1 MKSLLR
7 NCIYQ
12 GKCSIR
18 DWGFSFWSVLYPLI
32 LAVFFYTAFNG
43 MINMKLEDIDVG
55 IEDGNKISYILE
67 ETDLLKI
74 HKISRDEIKEKLDNG
89 EIDGFIDNDLNITVK
104 ESGINQTIIREI
116 VEQIKQMEK
125 LNRPIENYDFNVNYV
140 LDRNQKANSM
150 IIIFYSLIAMF
161 STYGVFTGIETVSFI
176 QANLSNIGAR
186 INVTPLKKHSFL
198 LAGII
203 VALALNL
210 LSNGLLLIFIKY
222 VLKIELFK
230 EMKYSSIFIILGNLF
245 GVSLGVFIGVSNKK
259 SVNVKTLISIALT
272 LFLSFLSGMMGP
284 DIKTMIDTRVPV
296 LGKVNPISIITNNL
310 YRINL
315 LDSTKS
321 VGEGIFLLSVYSIV
335 LISISYIFLRRRNYD
350 SI

>member
-1 MKSLLR
+1 
-7 NCIYQ
+7 
-12 GKCSIR
+12 
-18 DWGFSFWSVLYPLI
+18 
-32 LAVFFYTAFNG
+32 

-186 INVTPLKKHSFL
+186 INVTPLKTQFSISWNHS
-198 LAGII
+198 G
-203 VALALNL
+203 
-210 LSNGLLLIFIKY
+210 
-222 VLKIELFK
+222 
-230 EMKYSSIFIILGNLF
+230 
-245 GVSLGVFIGVSNKK
+245 
-259 SVNVKTLISIALT
+259 ISIKPAVQRT
-272 LFLSFLSGMMGP
+272 A
-284 DIKTMIDTRVPV
+284 
-296 LGKVNPISIITNNL
+296 
-310 YRINL
+310 
-315 LDSTKS
+315 
-321 VGEGIFLLSVYSIV
+321 
-335 LISISYIFLRRRNYD
+335 SYFYKICFKD
-350 SI
+350 